1 MRNQRK
7 QANQISSLCAPL
19 CLSSGIQRNSLPEKA
34 GRPSR
39 NKPFSVYRV
48 SIYALCVQTKRHFA
62 VLNQIPTGSPGLQK
76 ILHKCCSFFIWIQ
89 EKIYA
94 ISLPGR
100 RQTGTDTQASLTL
113 SPSARP
119 RIPKGSPR
127 DKWPEPSRF
136 TVMHHYNNCGK
147 EVLGAA
153 GSTTLFS
160 PSFTPLKRAL
170 V

>member
-1 MRNQRK
+1 MLLSAFPVEFREILSQRK
-7 QANQISSLCAPL
+7 LGGPHETNPL
-19 CLSSGIQRNSLPEKA
+19 VFTEY
-34 GRPSR
+34 
-39 NKPFSVYRV
+39 PFMRFVFK
-48 SIYALCVQTKRHFA
+48 QKDKHFA
-62 VLNQIPTGSPGLQK
+62 VLHQIPTGSPGLQK

-113 SPSARP
+113 SPFARP

-160 PSFTPLKRAL
+160 HSSTPLKRAL